1 MKYLLLFALIG
12 LLFWWLKMQR
22 RDRNNT
28 QDDASQTN
36 KAQHMVRCAHCD
48 LHLPQSDALEG
59 SLGFYCSAS
68 HRAAKE
74 G

>member
-1 MKYLLLFALIG
+1 MKYLFLIAVIG
-12 LLFWWLKMQR
+12 LVLWWLKMQR
-22 RDRNNT
+22 RDRNKNP
-28 QDDASQTN
+28 DDVNHPQ

-59 SLGFYCSAS
+59 SLGFYCSVS
-68 HRAAKE
+68 HRDAKE

>member
-59 SLGFYCSAS
+59 AHGFYCSKA
-68 HRAAKE
+68 HRDTKE

>member
-12 LLFWWLKMQR
+12 LLLWWLKMQR
-22 RDRNNT
+22 RDNNT
-28 QDDASQTN
+28 QDDASQAN
-36 KAQHMVRCAHCD
+36 KAQHMVRCGHCD

-59 SLGFYCSAS
+59 SLGFYCGKA
-68 HRAAKE
+68 HRDTKE

>member
-1 MKYLLLFALIG
+1 MKYLFLIAVIG
-12 LLFWWLKMQR
+12 LVLWWLKMQR
-22 RDRNNT
+22 RDRNKNP
-28 QDDASQTN
+28 DDVNHAQ

-59 SLGFYCSAS
+59 SLGFYCSTA
-68 HRAAKE
+68 HRDTKE